1 MKATLRP
8 EAEADLENA
17 ALWYEE
23 RRQGL
28 GWRFLDEVLNTIA
41 LIVEN
46 PNRYPLIHGD
56 IRRAVTPRFP
66 FGVFYL
72 TEGDAIVVI
81 AVMHASRDPA
91 RWKERA

>member
-8 EAEADLENA
+8 EAEEDLESA
-17 ALWYEE
+17 ARWYEE
-23 RRQGL
+23 RRRGL
-28 GWRFLDEVLNTIA
+28 GGRLLDEVLHTIG
-41 LIVEN
+41 LIAEN
-46 PNRYPLIHGD
+46 PRRYPRIHGE

-72 TEGDAIVVI
+72 MEGDAVVVI

>member
-1 MKATLRP
+1 MKVSLRP
-8 EAEADLENA
+8 EAQEDLESA
-17 ALWYEE
+17 AHWYEE
-23 RRQGL
+23 RRRGL
-28 GWRFLDEVLNTIA
+28 GGGLLDEVLHTIG
-41 LIVEN
+41 LIAEN
-46 PNRYPLIHGD
+46 PRRYPRIHGE

-72 TEGDAIVVI
+72 MEGDAVVVI

>member
-8 EAEADLENA
+8 EAEEDLESA
-17 ALWYEE
+17 AHWYEE

-28 GWRFLDEVLNTIA
+28 GGRLLHTTGLIA
-41 LIVEN
+41 EN
-46 PNRYPLIHGD
+46 PRRYPRIHGE

-72 TEGDAIVVI
+72 MEGDAVVVV